1 MKRFFTLIL
10 AAAMLTSLASCTP
23 APEPEFTVGTVE
35 GSVYE
40 NPFIGIGCNLS
51 DEWTYFTNEQI
62 MQQNNVA
69 AELAGEEYKKMMAN
83 ATVFADMFASHS
95 DQVSTVG
102 VNIEKIDKVEL
113 AVLNIKSYLES
124 AVPSIEQSLGN
135 MGFVNITHSIGT
147 VKLGDTDMTCL
158 NVVSSLG
165 EFKMYQT
172 IVAIKC
178 NGYLACIT
186 FSGDSTESIDSA
198 LSNFYWLE

>member
-1 MKRFFTLIL
+1 MKRFFMLIL
-10 AAAMLTSLASCTP
+10 AVAMLTSLASCSP

-35 GSVYE
+35 GRIYE

-69 AELAGEEYKKMMAN
+69 AELAGEEYKQLMAN

-113 AVLNIKSYLES
+113 AVLNIKSYLET

-135 MGFVNITHSIGT
+135 MGFVNITHSIES
-147 VKLGDTDMTCL
+147 VKLDGRDVTCL
-158 NVVSSLG
+158 NIISELG
-165 EFKMYQT
+165 AFKMHQT